1 MSHSSC
7 SLRGRL
13 GVGVPSPPG
22 QSWPV
27 HMGCQVCRCPSCH
40 PPSQITP
47 LSQSGPTPGP
57 LRPAPSNP
65 LAQLG
70 LSCLTKPSATEIK
83 DIGKVVEVTQAE
95 GTGVW
100 WERIREGSLTGSV
113 RPQQP
118 AQGAAQRH
126 LALSDPVQ
134 EEPRRRRCQTG
145 SKFGSDAR

>member
-1 MSHSSC
+1 M
-7 SLRGRL
+7 
-13 GVGVPSPPG
+13 
-22 QSWPV
+22 
-27 HMGCQVCRCPSCH
+27 
-40 PPSQITP
+40 
-47 LSQSGPTPGP
+47 
-57 LRPAPSNP
+57 
-65 LAQLG
+65 
-70 LSCLTKPSATEIK
+70 
-83 DIGKVVEVTQAE
+83 EVTQAE

-145 SKFGSDAR
+145 SKFGSDARLAARKRILSKYQPILTQLGSKPQLSSARLCTEPRLQSRYPTRLQLHPSKPPGPFCA